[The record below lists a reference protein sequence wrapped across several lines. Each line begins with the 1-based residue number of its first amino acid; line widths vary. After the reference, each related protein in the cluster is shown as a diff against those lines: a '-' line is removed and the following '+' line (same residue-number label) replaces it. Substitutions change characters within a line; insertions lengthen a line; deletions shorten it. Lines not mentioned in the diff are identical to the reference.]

1 MFSMPIRHHILL
13 IINKKNNID
22 MEISGKL
29 IKILQEVRGESARG
43 PWVRGGFVIETDGEY
58 PRQVAFTTF
67 GEDRL
72 AMVAGIALNSPVIV
86 TFTPESREYQERW
99 YTDLRCSRI
108 QNYIP
113 GQMPPQSAGYAWPA
127 AAPQAAV
134 PPAAPVAPAQQPPV
148 APQAAA
154 PAQGTPFASPLKP
167 DEDLPF

>member
-1 MFSMPIRHHILL
+1 
-13 IINKKNNID
+13 

-29 IKILQEVRGESARG
+29 IKILQEVRGESQRG

-72 AMVAGIALNSPVIV
+72 AMVNSIPMNSPVIV
-86 TFTPESREYQERW
+86 TFQPESREYQERW

-108 QNYIP
+108 QNYVP

-127 AAPQAAV
+127 APAAAPMGAPMAAPMPQAPA
-134 PPAAPVAPAQQPPV
+134 PAPAAP
-148 APQAAA
+148 APQ
-154 PAQGTPFASPLKP
+154 PGFASPLKP
-167 DEDLPF
+167 EEDLPF

>member
-1 MFSMPIRHHILL
+1 
-13 IINKKNNID
+13 

-29 IKILQEVRGESARG
+29 FKILQEVRGESQRG

-72 AMVAGIALNSPVIV
+72 AMVAGIPLGSPVIV

-113 GQMPPQSAGYAWPA
+113 GQMPPQATGYAWPA
-127 AAPQAAV
+127 AAPQAPMAQ
-134 PPAAPVAPAQQPPV
+134 PAAPAAPAAAPQQPVAPAAP
-148 APQAAA
+148 APQAD
-154 PAQGTPFASPLKP
+154 FASPLKP

>member
-1 MFSMPIRHHILL
+1 
-13 IINKKNNID
+13 

-29 IKILQEVRGESARG
+29 IKILQEVRGESQRG

-72 AMVAGIALNSPVIV
+72 AMVNSIPMNSPVIV
-86 TFTPESREYQERW
+86 TFQPESREYQERW

-108 QNYIP
+108 QNYVP

-127 AAPQAAV
+127 APAAAPMGAPMGAPMAAPMPQAPA
-134 PPAAPVAPAQQPPV
+134 PAPAAP
-148 APQAAA
+148 AAA
-154 PAQGTPFASPLKP
+154 PAPQPGFASPLKP
-167 DEDLPF
+167 EEDLPF

>member
-1 MFSMPIRHHILL
+1 
-13 IINKKNNID
+13 

-29 IKILQEVRGESARG
+29 IKILQEVRGESQRG

-72 AMVAGIALNSPVIV
+72 AMVNSIPMNSPVIV
-86 TFTPESREYQERW
+86 TFQPESREYQERW

-108 QNYIP
+108 QNYVP

-127 AAPQAAV
+127 APAAAPMGAPMAAPMPQAPA
-134 PPAAPVAPAQQPPV
+134 PAPAPAAP
-148 APQAAA
+148 AAA
-154 PAQGTPFASPLKP
+154 PAPQPGFASPLKP
-167 DEDLPF
+167 EEDLPF

>member
-1 MFSMPIRHHILL
+1 
-13 IINKKNNID
+13 

-29 IKILQEVRGESARG
+29 IKILQEVRGESQRG

-72 AMVAGIALNSPVIV
+72 AMVAGIPLNSPVIV

-113 GQMPPQSAGYAWPA
+113 GQMPPQATGYAWPA
-127 AAPQAAV
+127 AAPQAPAT
-134 PPAAPVAPAQQPPV
+134 PTAAPTSAMPPQQPMAPAAPAKPAV
-148 APQAAA
+148 D
-154 PAQGTPFASPLKP
+154 FASPLKP